1 MKLRILEVPDDA
13 KQLAAWLDEQLA
25 GYRLLETV
33 SELRA
38 LRDLPAA
45 DPSPVEIAEWLGQRR
60 NAVLANGTAALEE
73 GQQRELLRRP
83 WLLLDLQEAIDQAG
97 GDYWNQLARRSADTS
112 AALERGRERLLQAMA
127 ADARVQAPHEAHNE
141 APHEASNKTPDAA
154 ARGVEPKRRG
164 SWRAAAVGLAATAA
178 AVTLGFFVFRS
189 LPEPT
194 ALQPT
199 ALEPTEVAWGWN
211 APDLFAGSPTPL
223 EYLRRLADAGN
234 EWSDER
240 PETKPAV
247 AQRIREMRIGCQ
259 RLIDHQHAPLAPNQ
273 DAAFKQL
280 CRKWLGQFNDLQAEL
295 EQDERTPREA
305 REAMDQIVAKL
316 TQRLRSGKIES

>member
-1 MKLRILEVPDDA
+1 MKLRILDVPDDA
-13 KQLAAWLDEQLA
+13 TQLAAWLDEQLA

-45 DPSPVEIAEWLGQRR
+45 DPSPVEIEEWLGQRR
-60 NAVLANGTAALEE
+60 DAVLAKGTAALEE

-112 AALERGRERLLQAMA
+112 AALERGRERLLQAIA
-127 ADARVQAPHEAHNE
+127 ADARAQAPNE
-141 APHEASNKTPDAA
+141 APNETPNAA

-164 SWRAAAVGLAATAA
+164 SWRAAAVGLAAIAA

-194 ALQPT
+194 ALLPT
-199 ALEPTEVAWGWN
+199 PLEPTEVAWGWN

-273 DAAFKQL
+273 DAALKQL
-280 CRKWLGQFNDLQAEL
+280 CRKWLGQFNDLQVEL

>member
-1 MKLRILEVPDDA
+1 MKLRILDVPDDA
-13 KQLAAWLDEQLA
+13 TQLAAWLDEQLA

-45 DPSPVEIAEWLGQRR
+45 DPSPVEIEEWLGQRR
-60 NAVLANGTAALEE
+60 DAVLAKGTAALEE

-112 AALERGRERLLQAMA
+112 AALERGRERLLQAMS
-127 ADARVQAPHEAHNE
+127 ADARAQAPHEAPNE
-141 APHEASNKTPDAA
+141 TPNAA

-194 ALQPT
+194 ALLPT
-199 ALEPTEVAWGWN
+199 PLEPTEVAWGWN

-247 AQRIREMRIGCQ
+247 AQRIREMRMGCQ

-273 DAAFKQL
+273 DAALKQL
-280 CRKWLGQFNDLQAEL
+280 CRKWLGQFNDLQVEL

>member
-1 MKLRILEVPDDA
+1 MKLRILDVPDDA
-13 KQLAAWLDEQLA
+13 TQLAAWLDEQLA

-45 DPSPVEIAEWLGQRR
+45 DPSPVEIEEWLGQRR
-60 NAVLANGTAALEE
+60 DAVLAKGTAALEE
-73 GQQRELLRRP
+73 CQQRELLRRP

-112 AALERGRERLLQAMA
+112 AALERGRERLLQAMS
-127 ADARVQAPHEAHNE
+127 ADARAQAPHEAPNE
-141 APHEASNKTPDAA
+141 TPNAA

-164 SWRAAAVGLAATAA
+164 SWRAAAVGLAAIAA

-194 ALQPT
+194 ALLPT
-199 ALEPTEVAWGWN
+199 PLEPTEVAWGWN

-273 DAAFKQL
+273 DAALKQL
-280 CRKWLGQFNDLQAEL
+280 CRKWLGQFNDLQVEL

>member
-1 MKLRILEVPDDA
+1 MKLRILDVPDDA
-13 KQLAAWLDEQLA
+13 TQLAAWLDEQLA

-45 DPSPVEIAEWLGQRR
+45 DPSPVEIEEWLGQRR
-60 NAVLANGTAALEE
+60 DAVLAKGTAALEE
-73 GQQRELLRRP
+73 RQQRELLRRP

-127 ADARVQAPHEAHNE
+127 ADARAQAPHEAPNE
-141 APHEASNKTPDAA
+141 TPNAA

-164 SWRAAAVGLAATAA
+164 SWRAATVGLAAIAA

-194 ALQPT
+194 ALLPT
-199 ALEPTEVAWGWN
+199 PLEPTEVAWGWN

-273 DAAFKQL
+273 DAALKQL
-280 CRKWLGQFNDLQAEL
+280 CRKWLGQFNDLQVEL